1 MTAQERLAAILES
14 LTDATRPSDTLLSE
28 LQTLNATVL
37 RIAVALEKIAVAL
50 SAPPPSPVV
59 DVIPVPGKPTKH

>member
-50 SAPPPSPVV
+50 SAPPTVTGV
-59 DVIPVPGKPTKH
+59 TPVPGKPSTH